1 MGIKNGAIKINR
13 QTLARLGILLTVL
26 FLFSACGNL
35 PDTNPP
41 VENEQIRIV
50 VTTTF
55 IGDVISTIT
64 EDTASVT
71 ILLSS
76 GQNPHSYQPTPRDMV
91 QVSEADLIFV
101 NGLDLEEFLDDL
113 LDGSDTDARVIVVS
127 EGISPMDAGDYHED
141 NGGAGDPIGLDP
153 HVWFNPNNVLIW
165 AENITRALIES
176 DPSNADQYRA
186 NSDSYQDELLVLDAW
201 IREQINLIPEKNREL
216 VTDHSS
222 LGYFAEEYGLSL
234 VGAVI
239 PALTTE
245 AETSGQQL
253 AELIDTIREHK
264 IRAIFVGIDYDQALA
279 QRVADETDVVL
290 IPLYFGSLS
299 EGDPAG
305 TYLTFMYY
313 NVNAI
318 VDGLK

>member
-1 MGIKNGAIKINR
+1 MGIKNGVIKINR
-13 QTLARLGILLTVL
+13 QTLARLGILLIVL

-35 PDTNPP
+35 LDTNPP
-41 VENEQIRIV
+41 VGNDQIKIV

-55 IGDVISTIT
+55 IGDVISTIA

-127 EGISPMDAGDYHED
+127 EGISPMDAGDYHGD
-141 NGGAGDPIGLDP
+141 NEGAGDPVGLDP

-165 AENITRALIES
+165 VENITRALIES
-176 DPSNADQYRA
+176 DPSNAEQYRA

-216 VTDHSS
+216 VTDHTS

-264 IRAIFVGIDYDQALA
+264 IRAIFVGIDYDRALA

>member
-1 MGIKNGAIKINR
+1 MGIKNGVIKINR
-13 QTLARLGILLTVL
+13 QTLARLGILSIVF

-35 PDTNPP
+35 PEPNPP
-41 VENEQIRIV
+41 VENEQIKIV

-55 IGDVISTIT
+55 IGDVISTIA

-127 EGISPMDAGDYHED
+127 EGISPMDAGDYHGD
-141 NGGAGDPIGLDP
+141 NEGAGDPVGLDP

-176 DPSNADQYRA
+176 DPSNAEQYRA

-216 VTDHSS
+216 VTDHTS

-253 AELIDTIREHK
+253 AELIDTIRDHK
-264 IRAIFVGIDYDQALA
+264 IRAIFVGIDYDRALA

-305 TYLTFMYY
+305 TYLTFMNY